1 MHGITFYKSGKT
13 VVITGQQFYKHGKQ
27 SEIDGNI
34 SGTGKNIV
42 GINGQIFDVIR

>member
-1 MHGITFYKSGKT
+1 MHGKVFYKSGKI

-34 SGTGKNIV
+34 SGIGKNIV
-42 GINGQIFDVIR
+42 DINGQIFGVIR